1 MSEYFFRRYR
11 NGERMA
17 EDVRITQA
25 ATLEEA
31 SLAASRI
38 VAQYNDGTVLV
49 SECEVDLRAELA
61 AERELRE
68 REKDAAV
75 AMLQV
80 KIDAIAAERESAET
94 YKRTYMELHKR
105 CCGAVAERDALRE
118 QRDAL
123 RRVLERLGV
132 NPSVW
137 SDAALN
143 KGGGD
148 V

>member
-38 VAQYNDGTVLV
+38 AAQYRDGTVLV

-61 AERELRE
+61 ALRAQLDE
-68 REKDAAV
+68 VSE
-75 AMLQV
+75 
-80 KIDAIAAERESAET
+80 
-94 YKRTYMELHKR
+94 
-105 CCGAVAERDALRE
+105 ALE
-118 QRDAL
+118 PTVCDL
-123 RRVLERLGV
+123 RRARAVY
-132 NPSVW
+132 
-137 SDAALN
+137 DKTK
-143 KGGGD
+143 KGTNEG
-148 V
+148 